1 MCSSSSTGS
10 DSDAKISEQLSAIN
24 INEKA
29 SVDFFG
35 SVLPTEILVKIFDF
49 LDNDHDSL
57 EALHF
62 TSKRMAIRVKPFLMS
77 KRKKILDAFID
88 FLNLNII
95 KEDLFNEMFT
105 GSSSRV
111 DSVNFLDNCAL
122 LLLESEKYLK
132 RVLRTN
138 EYLSLSAH
146 NLPVAQLS
154 NVLLG
159 VGGSVCDEDQLSR
172 EERALGLLTIARRHC
187 YKFSIFYDRLTADL
201 QQQYVRVLKENTRTK
216 LEQALAY
223 LIFKNF
229 MYKYPLLTKFTDVIW
244 PAGMAEN
251 VKVQLAK
258 EYAEKNKKTAKFS
271 KSRCMGRMYEMR
283 THGRVG
289 NPYTTK
295 PVHIRV
301 LRQRRPYARDY
312 YGDFY

>member
-10 DSDAKISEQLSAIN
+10 DSDAKVSEQLSAIN

-29 SVDFFG
+29 SVDYFG

-62 TSKRMAIRVKPFLMS
+62 TSKRMVIRIKPFLMAE
-77 KRKKILDAFID
+77 RKKLLDAFVD
-88 FLNLNII
+88 FLNLNTIE
-95 KEDLFNEMFT
+95 KEGAFLDEI
-105 GSSSRV
+105 GDSRV
-111 DSVNFLDNCAL
+111 SFLDNCAL
-122 LLLESEKYLK
+122 FLHESEKYLK

-154 NVLLG
+154 NVMIG

-172 EERALGLLTIARRHC
+172 EERAFKLLKIARRHC
-187 YKFSIFYDRLTADL
+187 YKFSIFYDRLTANL
-201 QQQYVRVLKENTRTK
+201 QQQY
-216 LEQALAY
+216 
-223 LIFKNF
+223 NF
-229 MYKYPLLTKFTDVIW
+229 MYKYPALSKFTDVIW
-244 PAGMAEN
+244 PAEMAEN

-301 LRQRRPYARDY
+301 RRQGRRRPYARDY
-312 YGDFY
+312 YEDFY

>member
-1 MCSSSSTGS
+1 MCSSNSAGS

-29 SVDFFG
+29 SVDYFG

-62 TSKRMAIRVKPFLMS
+62 TSKRMAIRVKPFLMA
-77 KRKKILDAFID
+77 KRKKLLDAFVD

-95 KEDLFNEMFT
+95 EKDVLHNEMFT

-111 DSVNFLDNCAL
+111 ESVNFLGNCAL

-159 VGGSVCDEDQLSR
+159 VSGSVCDEDQLSR
-172 EERALGLLTIARRHC
+172 EERAFKLLAIARRHC

-201 QQQYVRVLKENTRTK
+201 QLQY
-216 LEQALAY
+216 
-223 LIFKNF
+223 NF
-229 MYKYPLLTKFTDVIW
+229 MYNYPMLSKFTDVIW

-271 KSRCMGRMYEMR
+271 KTRRMGRMYEMR
-283 THGRVG
+283 THGLVG

-301 LRQRRPYARDY
+301 RRQIPYYHRYCDDSDYEHDY
-312 YGDFY
+312 YDYEDDYLHEHRYGYPY